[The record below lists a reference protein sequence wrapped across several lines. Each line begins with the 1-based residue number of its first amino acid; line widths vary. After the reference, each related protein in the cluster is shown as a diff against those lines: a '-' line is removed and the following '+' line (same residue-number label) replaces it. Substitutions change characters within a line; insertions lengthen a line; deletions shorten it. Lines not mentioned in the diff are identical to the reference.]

1 MYKRD
6 YIVKNIRIGE
16 VLKEYG
22 YINDEQLNHALA
34 IQAAEG
40 RHKRLGAIFLE
51 NGYLTE
57 AQLLEALGRRLD
69 LPLLDLNSRSL
80 DLEAVRLI
88 PRQLAAK
95 YTAIAVNVDH
105 GRLVVAI
112 NDPLDF
118 YSVEDIRQVANMPV
132 SLVLA
137 SEEQIVA
144 AIDFYYSEINARQ
157 SALDVNEVADDVEEE
172 VVEDEGESDNP
183 VIKMVN
189 SLLLKAYSIG
199 ASDIHIEPFEDNT
212 TVRMRIDGMMV
223 NYVDLATAIHN
234 SVIARIKILADLDI
248 AEKRAPQ
255 DGHFRLTL
263 EKNEMNVRV
272 SVIPTVYGEKAVL
285 RFLSSNTLID
295 HAGTFGI
302 SEAENYKK
310 LCAMLEV
317 PHGII
322 YFTGPTGSGKTTTLY
337 MILEHLSQRPV
348 NISTIEDPVERN
360 LARINQMQ
368 VNPLAGL
375 TFESGLRALLRQ
387 DPDIIMVGETRDT
400 QTATISVRGSITG
413 HLVLSTLHTNDA
425 VSSIVR
431 LEDMGIPVY
440 LLANSLVG
448 IVAQRLVRKVCDNC
462 AEEYEASAAELS
474 VLGCQSARLR
484 RGLGCHQCNHTGYKG
499 RVAIHE
505 VMTVDNNMRRM
516 IADKRPINEI
526 KKYIYEVQKMKTLRD
541 SVAAMVLN
549 GETTVAEML
558 KITCFTD

>member
-22 YINDEQLNHALA
+22 YITDEQLNHALA

-137 SEEQIVA
+137 SEEQIVK

-172 VVEDEGESDNP
+172 IAQDEGESDNP

-248 AEKRAPQ
+248 AEKRRVWMT
-255 DGHFRLTL
+255 GCRL
-263 EKNEMNVRV
+263 
-272 SVIPTVYGEKAVL
+272 
-285 RFLSSNTLID
+285 
-295 HAGTFGI
+295 
-302 SEAENYKK
+302 
-310 LCAMLEV
+310 
-317 PHGII
+317 
-322 YFTGPTGSGKTTTLY
+322 
-337 MILEHLSQRPV
+337 
-348 NISTIEDPVERN
+348 
-360 LARINQMQ
+360 
-368 VNPLAGL
+368 
-375 TFESGLRALLRQ
+375 
-387 DPDIIMVGETRDT
+387 
-400 QTATISVRGSITG
+400 
-413 HLVLSTLHTNDA
+413 
-425 VSSIVR
+425 
-431 LEDMGIPVY
+431 
-440 LLANSLVG
+440 
-448 IVAQRLVRKVCDNC
+448 
-462 AEEYEASAAELS
+462 
-474 VLGCQSARLR
+474 
-484 RGLGCHQCNHTGYKG
+484 
-499 RVAIHE
+499 
-505 VMTVDNNMRRM
+505 
-516 IADKRPINEI
+516 
-526 KKYIYEVQKMKTLRD
+526 
-541 SVAAMVLN
+541 
-549 GETTVAEML
+549 
-558 KITCFTD
+558 

>member
-22 YINDEQLNHALA
+22 YITDEQLNHALA

-137 SEEQIVA
+137 SEEQIVK

-172 VVEDEGESDNP
+172 IAQDEGESDNP

-387 DPDIIMVGETRDT
+387 DPDIIMVGETRDS
-400 QTATISVRGSITG
+400 QTAAISVRGSITG

-474 VLGCQSARLR
+474 VLGCQAARLR